1 MPSTDSTSRSGA
13 DRILDA
19 AISLF
24 GMHGFRGT
32 TLKDIASEAD
42 VSQALIIHHYG
53 TKEALRAS
61 CDEHVAQS
69 IRTRKEETLADE
81 SQFDP
86 FKALRQMGNSR
97 DLFRYLTRT
106 MTEGGDHAAQLLD
119 DMIADAQDYI
129 ADGVQA
135 GLIKPSA
142 VPRDRVVLLVL
153 WSAGALVLHEQARR
167 LLGVD
172 FLAEDLS
179 PEALQRY
186 LYPAMELYTQGLVED
201 GALDGLTTI
210 LAARA
215 EQPNTDD
222 DAEQ

>member
-24 GMHGFRGT
+24 GKHGFRGT

-61 CDEHVAQS
+61 CDEHVAQG
-69 IRTRKEETLADE
+69 IRARKEETLADE

-153 WSAGALVLHEQARR
+153 WSAGALILHEQARR

>member
-24 GMHGFRGT
+24 GKHGFRGT

-61 CDEHVAQS
+61 CDEHVAQG

-153 WSAGALVLHEQARR
+153 WSAGALILHEQARR